1 MEMKKL
7 LRWRSAWIGCAMLWI
22 MLAHSGLD
30 FSFVPLAQWK
40 QWGYGGVDI
49 CLFASGIGCWF
60 SLDKEPDALR
70 FLKRRVQRLA
80 PAYLCFLPVWFA
92 YEAVMHGYSW
102 RKALGNVLGI
112 QSFTGLGGSFSWYIS
127 ALALLYLLAPYL
139 KDLADRV
146 QTGRRRLLVLG
157 VLLLVSV
164 PFWGADGL
172 IIMVT
177 RLPVFYV
184 GMLFAKGCHRGDSL
198 QKWEVA
204 VLGAGVVLG
213 IGLLYVCGRWLPEY
227 MWSYGL
233 YWYPFILFTPGFCV
247 LIGLLFAW
255 MEQRKGFAWLL
266 RGIETVG
273 RNSFEVYLVHVFLY
287 EEVLREMDLSRIPV
301 PRNLFWLGTIPVV
314 MLGCIL
320 LKKAAG
326 LFRRKLVTLSR

>member
-1 MEMKKL
+1 MKTL

-22 MLAHSGLD
+22 MLAHSGLES
-30 FSFVPLAQWK
+30 SFAPFVYWK

-60 SLDKEPDALR
+60 SLDKDPDALR

-80 PAYLCFLPVWFA
+80 PVYLCFLPVWFA
-92 YEAVMHGYSW
+92 YEAGMHGYSW
-102 RKALGNVLGI
+102 RKALGNVLGV

-127 ALALLYLLAPYL
+127 ALVLLYLLAPYL

-146 QTGRRRLLVLG
+146 KTGRGQLLVLG
-157 VLLLVSV
+157 GLLLLSV
-164 PFWGADGL
+164 PFWGADGM

-177 RLPVFYV
+177 RLPIFYI
-184 GMLFAKGCHRGDSL
+184 GILFAKGCCRGEEL
-198 QKWEVA
+198 KNWEIA

-213 IGLLYVCGRWLPEY
+213 IGLLYVWGRWLPEY

-233 YWYPFILFTPGFCV
+233 YWYPFILFTPGACV
-247 LIGLLFAW
+247 LMGLVFSW
-255 MEQRKGFAWLL
+255 MEARKGFGWLL
-266 RGIETVG
+266 RGIEAVG

-287 EEVLREMDLSRIPV
+287 EEVLRELDLSRLPV
-301 PRNLFWLGTIPVV
+301 SQNLFWLGTIPAVA
-314 MLGCIL
+314 LGCFL

-326 LFRRKLVTLSR
+326 LVQNRLVILSR